1 MNEEEIRSVFVEE
14 LCRVASDIDP
24 GDVEDD
30 AHLLDDLGL
39 DSMDVLNLVT
49 ALGKRFEIT
58 IPEVDYRQL
67 ETPDQAVAYIARKTG

>member
-1 MNEEEIRSVFVEE
+1 MNEDEIRAAVVDE
-14 LCRVASDIDP
+14 LCRVASDLDP
-24 GDVEDD
+24 DEVAGD

-49 ALGKRFEIT
+49 ALAKRFGIT

-67 ETPDQAVAYIARKTG
+67 ETPDQAVAYILRKTG

>member
-1 MNEEEIRSVFVEE
+1 MNEDEIRSAFVEE
-14 LCRVASDIDP
+14 LCRIASDIDP
-24 GDVEDD
+24 GEVEGR

-49 ALGKRFEIT
+49 ALAKRFEIT
-58 IPEVDYRQL
+58 IPEVEYSQL